1 MWHPTLG
8 SMTSLSSFVSEHS
21 EQNRNQGFFELE
33 SEWLLEVNL
42 RSAMVLMK
50 IGSMVAYRGDITFAR
65 EGILEQG
72 VGNVLK
78 KVISGEGAVFTK
90 ATGTGKLYL
99 ANRAR
104 LLTIIKLAGEALF
117 MNGNDLLAVEPT
129 LTRDIRM
136 VRRLTGMLSGGL
148 FNVKLEG
155 TGAVVIAT
163 HGKPMVLEVTP
174 QSPVCTDP
182 QATVGW
188 SSGLEPEL
196 KTDIQIKSLFG
207 RGSGESLQM
216 RFEGKGF
223 VIVQPYEE
231 RLARVGA

>member
-1 MWHPTLG
+1 
-8 SMTSLSSFVSEHS
+8 MTSLSSFVSEHS

-78 KVISGEGAVFTK
+78 KVISSEGAVFTK

-196 KTDIQIKSLFG
+196 KTDIQLKSLFG

>member
-1 MWHPTLG
+1 
-8 SMTSLSSFVSEHS
+8 MTSLSSFVSEHS

-50 IGSMVAYRGDITFAR
+50 IGSMVAYGGDITFAR

-78 KVISGEGAVFTK
+78 KVISSEGAVFTK

-196 KTDIQIKSLFG
+196 KTDIQLKSLFG

>member
-196 KTDIQIKSLFG
+196 KTDIQLKSLFG

>member
-1 MWHPTLG
+1 
-8 SMTSLSSFVSEHS
+8 MTSLSSFVSEHS

-182 QATVGW
+182 QATVG
-188 SSGLEPEL
+188 L
-196 KTDIQIKSLFG
+196 SL
-207 RGSGESLQM
+207 
-216 RFEGKGF
+216 
-223 VIVQPYEE
+223 IHI
-231 RLARVGA
+231 

>member
-1 MWHPTLG
+1 
-8 SMTSLSSFVSEHS
+8 MTSLSSFVSEHS

-196 KTDIQIKSLFG
+196 KTDIQLKSLFG

>member
-33 SEWLLEVNL
+33 SERLLEVNL

-78 KVISGEGAVFTK
+78 KVISSEGAVFTK

>member
-1 MWHPTLG
+1 
-8 SMTSLSSFVSEHS
+8 MTSLSSFVSEHS

-78 KVISGEGAVFTK
+78 KVISSEGAVFTK

-196 KTDIQIKSLFG
+196 KTDIQLKSLFG

-231 RLARVGA
+231 RLTRVGA

>member
-1 MWHPTLG
+1 
-8 SMTSLSSFVSEHS
+8 MTSLSSFVSEHS

-50 IGSMVAYRGDITFAR
+50 IGSMVAYGGDITFAR

-196 KTDIQIKSLFG
+196 KTDIQLKSLFG